1 LGFRRHYC
9 RSRFGT
15 SNECKSW
22 FWWTKIYRKHLQK
35 IRETKELIL
44 ENNSTAL
51 IEIDGGVNTD
61 NAPKLFEAGADVLVA
76 GNAVFSQRN

>member
-1 LGFRRHYC
+1 MD
-9 RSRFGT
+9 
-15 SNECKSW
+15 K
-22 FWWTKIYRKHLQK
+22 KIYRKYLQK

-61 NAPKLFEAGADVLVA
+61 NAHKLLKGADVLVA
-76 GNAVFSQRN
+76 GNAVFASENLKERLSY